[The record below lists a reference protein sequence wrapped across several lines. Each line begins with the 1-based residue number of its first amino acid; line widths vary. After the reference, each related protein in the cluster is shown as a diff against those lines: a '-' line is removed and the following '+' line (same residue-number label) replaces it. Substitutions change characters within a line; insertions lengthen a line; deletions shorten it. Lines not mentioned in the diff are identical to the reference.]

1 MTATAMTV
9 LPREMRLVIERIL
22 LLTTLPPGM
31 VPAVR
36 DVVLYSAAA
45 GHGGLPLLQRRFAA
59 LREADTAGLRI
70 EAESAEGAGQH
81 VWVVLPLLLD
91 ALGEAVARTGRG
103 RLTVA
108 HVQDEAE
115 LRTACALGPRSG
127 LNIRFEA
134 PATLLATVATEEDT
148 VMADMLRHGVLV
160 DPALWWDLHHLSNTS
175 LSLDTPL
182 SRRHAGPVIVES
194 DGRIIGRSDHD
205 DDTDLSLL
213 TESRPNEV
221 A

>member
-36 DVVLYSAAA
+36 DVVLYSAAI
-45 GHGGLPLLQRRFAA
+45 GQGGLPLLQQRFPA
-59 LREADTAGLRI
+59 LREANTAGFRI
-70 EAESAEGAGQH
+70 EGEAAEGAGQH
-81 VWVVLPLLLD
+81 AWVV
-91 ALGEAVARTGRG
+91 
-103 RLTVA
+103 

-127 LNIRFEA
+127 LAVRFEA
-134 PATLLATVATEEDT
+134 PATLLATAANAEDK
-148 VMADMLRHGVLV
+148 VLAHALRHGVPV
-160 DPALWWDLHHLSNTS
+160 DADLWWDLHHLSNTS